1 MLRTIVSRL
10 LQGIVVVFC
19 LLLITFVLVRLM
31 PGDPF
36 SGEKAHSAHIIEK
49 NKERFHLDQSYPEQF
64 AVYLGLL
71 IQGDMGD
78 SPVKEQPV
86 AKIIEHS
93 FPASLILG
101 IAGITIA
108 ILIGIPAGILSAL
121 KKNSYIDYGTMIIAM
136 AGISIPSFVIAPLLA
151 GHIATRVPF
160 LKVAGWGDPFDWILP
175 ALTLGLGTAAYLA
188 RITRG
193 GMLEVLNQDYIRTAH
208 AKGVHPAIVVT
219 KHAIRG
225 GIIPAVAYIGPAFA
239 ALITGSFIIETIF
252 QVPGMGQHFVNATK
266 DRDYFLLQGVVI
278 LFGSLIVFANLAAD
292 IALVMLNPRI
302 RA

>member
-49 NKERFHLDQSYPEQF
+49 NKERFHLDKSYPEQF
-64 AVYLGLL
+64 SVYLGLL

-108 ILIGIPAGILSAL
+108 ILIGIPAGIL
-121 KKNSYIDYGTMIIAM
+121 
-136 AGISIPSFVIAPLLA
+136 
-151 GHIATRVPF
+151 
-160 LKVAGWGDPFDWILP
+160 
-175 ALTLGLGTAAYLA
+175 
-188 RITRG
+188 
-193 GMLEVLNQDYIRTAH
+193 
-208 AKGVHPAIVVT
+208 
-219 KHAIRG
+219 
-225 GIIPAVAYIGPAFA
+225 
-239 ALITGSFIIETIF
+239 
-252 QVPGMGQHFVNATK
+252 
-266 DRDYFLLQGVVI
+266 
-278 LFGSLIVFANLAAD
+278 
-292 IALVMLNPRI
+292 
-302 RA
+302 

>member
-36 SGEKAHSAHIIEK
+36 SGEKAHSAPIIEQ
-49 NKERFHLDQSYPEQF
+49 NKERFHLDKSYPEQF

-71 IQGDMGD
+71 MQGDMGD

-121 KKNSYIDYGTMIIAM
+121 KIKSYIDYGTMVIAM
-136 AGISIPSFVIAPLLA
+136 AGISIPAFVIAPLLA